1 MAGVPRSP
9 HAGPLLGPEP
19 AGATALVR
27 TLALTS
33 LAMCAFAANSLLCR
47 AALAEHL
54 IDAASFTTVRL
65 ICGALTLFVLTLWRA
80 PGTPEAPRDW
90 VATAMLFLYAAAFS
104 FAYLSLSAA
113 TGALIL
119 FGAVQLTML
128 AAGLR
133 AGERFPAAAWA
144 GLAFAVGGVAYL
156 LSPGVRAPPPF
167 GAALMAT
174 AGVAWG
180 VYSLRGRGSQNP
192 LGATARNFVS
202 TVPFTAMLMLI
213 AIGSMH
219 ISPRGAWLAAASGA
233 LTSALGYVVWYA
245 ALKHLPATRA
255 AVAQLS
261 VPLLAAVGALLFL
274 AEPITL
280 RLAISS
286 VAVLGGIAFVMVQR
300 SGRIDEHVRG

>member
-1 MAGVPRSP
+1 V
-9 HAGPLLGPEP
+9 
-19 AGATALVR
+19 
-27 TLALTS
+27 LTS
-33 LAMCAFAANSLLCR
+33 IAMCAFAANSLLCR

-65 ICGALTLFVLTLWRA
+65 ISGALTLFVLALWRA
-80 PGTPEAPRDW
+80 PGAPEAPRDW
-90 VATAMLFLYAAAFS
+90 IATAMLFLYAAAFS

-133 AGERFPAAAWA
+133 AGERFPVAGWV
-144 GLAFAVGGVAYL
+144 GLALAVGGVVYL
-156 LSPGVRAPPPF
+156 LSPGVRAPSLL

-180 VYSLRGRGSQNP
+180 VYSLRGRGSSNP

-202 TVPFTAMLMLI
+202 TVPFTTLLTFI

-219 ISPRGAWLAAASGA
+219 VTPRGAWLAAASGA

-245 ALKHLPATRA
+245 ALKHLAATRA

-261 VPLLAAVGALLFL
+261 VPVIAAVGGLLFL

-280 RLAISS
+280 RLGVSA
-286 VAVLGGIAFVMVQR
+286 VAVLGGIALVMMER
-300 SGRIDEHVRG
+300 GARINENVRG